1 MQGKSLLG
9 DPEKLVRR
17 ALEIDGKNIKA
28 LALSGTIAFD
38 RQDYPQAIRE
48 WQKVVALVPADSPI
62 AGGIQNS
69 IRDAE
74 NRLAI
79 SGKKLEESGSPV
91 KAESAL
97 PVSVSGVV
105 ELDPKLA
112 ASVAGG
118 DTLFVFARA
127 VDGPKMPVAMLRKK
141 VGDLPLKFTLDD
153 SMSMTPQFK
162 LSTAGRVVVGARISR
177 SGDALARAG
186 DIEGMS
192 APVFP
197 GTAPVRILISNTVQ

>member
-1 MQGKSLLG
+1 
-9 DPEKLVRR
+9 
-17 ALEIDGKNIKA
+17 
-28 LALSGTIAFD
+28 
-38 RQDYPQAIRE
+38 
-48 WQKVVALVPADSPI
+48 
-62 AGGIQNS
+62 
-69 IRDAE
+69 
-74 NRLAI
+74 
-79 SGKKLEESGSPV
+79 V

-97 PVSVSGVV
+97 PASISGVV

-112 ASVAGG
+112 ATVGSG

-192 APVFP
+192 APVLP
-197 GTAPVRILISNTVQ
+197 GAAPVRIVIGNTVQ